1 MGAPVVGLTLGPP
14 SAGFVLT
21 ALRNFA
27 HSKSCQD
34 VRRPSRSHRR
44 PATRRGLALTTGALT
59 AYAKT
64 LCGIATLSKHEANAS
79 KAQED
84 QHARMISLVTMRPQ
98 FTQNRENLVR
108 IILGETVSKIY
119 SEISSRSSFNP
130 RRVQVSRSRLEP
142 IKARPIPKER
152 QETFCTAVAPRTYR
166 LVRQRTD
173 CLALEERK
181 AAFADCRRSEWHL
194 PNLPRLW

>member
-1 MGAPVVGLTLGPP
+1 MGVPVVGLTLGPP

-34 VRRPSRSHRR
+34 VGRPSCSHRR
-44 PATRRGLALTTGALT
+44 PAAWAC
-59 AYAKT
+59 ADDWCAFS
-64 LCGIATLSKHEANAS
+64 LCENIMRDCNTFEAEANAS

-84 QHARMISLVTMRPQ
+84 QHARMISLVTMRSQ

-108 IILGETVSKIY
+108 TIFGETVSKIY

-130 RRVQVSRSRLEP
+130 RRVQVSRCRLEP

-152 QETFCTAVAPRTYR
+152 QETFCTAA
-166 LVRQRTD
+166 
-173 CLALEERK
+173 ALG
-181 AAFADCRRSEWHL
+181 
-194 PNLPRLW
+194 PIGG